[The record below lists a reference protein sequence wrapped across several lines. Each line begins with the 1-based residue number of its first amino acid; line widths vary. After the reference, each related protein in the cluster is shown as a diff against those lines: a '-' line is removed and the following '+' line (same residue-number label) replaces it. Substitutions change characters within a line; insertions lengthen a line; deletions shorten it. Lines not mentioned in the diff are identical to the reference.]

1 MLSKNVLLDYNTT
14 AVFQFRTP
22 GLLVCVLN
30 SGRTKCNKKKVKTTR
45 GKKQHFFAV
54 NIYGLIFQK
63 KKIQRKKSTTQSSRF
78 ELVLAV
84 R

>member
-30 SGRTKCNKKKVKTTR
+30 SGRTKCNKKSENYKRKKTTFFCSEYLR
-45 GKKQHFFAV
+45 AHFS
-54 NIYGLIFQK
+54 K